1 MATVI
6 DGFSRLVVAWDIA
19 PRMGEKEIEILLQ
32 QGRERFPG
40 ARPHKPIPSSKQWQD
55 RTLSPDDQEPAN
67 TFGKAC

>member
-19 PRMGEKEIEILLQ
+19 PRMGEKEIEILLE

-40 ARPHKPIPSSKQWQD
+40 
-55 RTLSPDDQEPAN
+55 
-67 TFGKAC
+67 